1 MKQMVMFYSL
11 EYLTLILLFNNFQ
24 VLLSNSML
32 HGADIVKILLLSML
46 TQPNSFNKKDHQQ
59 DWLKL
64 IALFT
69 KNFVLD
75 MKLKDI
81 QQFTSLERT
90 AKDQKN
96 TLGKEL
102 SKQLLIGLL
111 KIPHQLNKLQEQLL
125 SRLKNRLFMLRKG
138 VY

>member
-1 MKQMVMFYSL
+1 MAMFYSL
-11 EYLTLILLFNNFQ
+11 EYQTLIVLFNNFQ
-24 VLLSNSML
+24 VLLLNSML

-46 TQPNSFNKKDHQQ
+46 TQPSSFNKKDHQQ
-59 DWLKL
+59 DWLKS
-64 IALFT
+64 IVLFT

-81 QQFTSLERT
+81 QQFTSLERI

-111 KIPHQLNKLQEQLL
+111 KIPHQLKKLQAQLL